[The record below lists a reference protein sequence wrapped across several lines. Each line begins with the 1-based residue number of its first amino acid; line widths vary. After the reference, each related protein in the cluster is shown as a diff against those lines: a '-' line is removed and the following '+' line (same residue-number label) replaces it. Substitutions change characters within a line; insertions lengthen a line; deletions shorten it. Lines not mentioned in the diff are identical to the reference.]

1 MDNPKTQNE
10 DKLNNKNNT
19 ENKKDEQHESAKKP
33 AVCPCV
39 RVGKCS
45 F

>member
-19 ENKKDEQHESAKKP
+19 ENKKDEQHESAKKNR
-33 AVCPCV
+33 PCV
-39 RVGKCS
+39 QVS
-45 F
+45 E